1 MKTIFILCDT
11 MNRRMLD
18 LYNNERNQTA
28 LMPNL
33 NRLAK
38 RGVVFENHWCG
49 SAPCMPARKDLM
61 TGRLNFIGKN
71 N

>member
-18 LYNNERNQTA
+18 LYNNDRNQTA

-38 RGVVFENHWCG
+38 RGGV
-49 SAPCMPARKDLM
+49 RKSLVRKRSLHA
-61 TGRLNFIGKN
+61 GP
-71 N
+71 

>member
-18 LYNNERNQTA
+18 LYNNDRNQTA

-38 RGVVFENHWCG
+38 RGGCSKIIGAE
-49 SAPCMPARKDLM
+49 ALPACRPV
-61 TGRLNFIGKN
+61 RI
-71 N
+71 